1 LSSLHE
7 GIIKLT
13 DRGFGVLGFWGF
25 GEKKTKYVKA
35 YENTLSSMKLKGGP
49 KPRKLVTDE
58 DESICD
64 PKISDEGRANTI
76 HFSKNLKQL

>member
-1 LSSLHE
+1 MKEESE
-7 GIIKLT
+7 PGQ
-13 DRGFGVLGFWGF
+13 

-35 YENTLSSMKLKGGP
+35 YENTLSSMKYKGPSKP
-49 KPRKLVTDE
+49 KKLGTEE

-64 PKISDEGRANTI
+64 PKVSDEGRANTI

>member
-1 LSSLHE
+1 
-7 GIIKLT
+7 
-13 DRGFGVLGFWGF
+13 
-25 GEKKTKYVKA
+25 
-35 YENTLSSMKLKGGP
+35 MKLKGGP